1 MEHLYNV
8 SDAYS
13 PWRNIDSIPNEAPLR
28 NSDMIPDCDNCRSY
42 TACIEKEGLTEVELR
57 VNGLA
62 GIDVY
67 SSAPKSIF
75 HRHIL

>member
-8 SDAYS
+8 SDVYS
-13 PWRNIDSIPNEAPLR
+13 PWRNIDSVPNEAPLR
-28 NSDMIPDCDNCRSY
+28 NSDMIPDCDDCRSY
-42 TACIEKEGLTEVELR
+42 NLYIEEEGLTEVELR

-67 SSAPKSIF
+67 CTAPKNIF
-75 HRHIL
+75 HRHII